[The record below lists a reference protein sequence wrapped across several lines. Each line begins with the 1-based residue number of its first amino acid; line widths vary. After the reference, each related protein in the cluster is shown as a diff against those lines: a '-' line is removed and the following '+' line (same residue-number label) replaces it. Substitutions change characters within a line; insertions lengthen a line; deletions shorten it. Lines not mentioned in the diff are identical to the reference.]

1 MRIASPS
8 ADINDVKGMIQKGE
22 QGSQL
27 REWKGILQVDRIG
40 CKRAWRK
47 QSSETEVDVLHHA

>member
-1 MRIASPS
+1 MRVASPS
-8 ADINDVKGMIQKGE
+8 ADVNDIKGLIQKGE

-40 CKRAWRK
+40 CKSAWRG
-47 QSSETEVDVLHHA
+47 QSSKTEVDVLHHA

>member
-27 REWKGILQVDRIG
+27 RQCKGILQVNRIG

-47 QSSETEVDVLHHA
+47 QSCKTEVDVLHYA